1 MYHFG
6 HIIVLLEETMDQRSM
21 YSSASQP
28 SVLQTNKVLRNT
40 YMLLAMTL
48 AFSAVCA
55 GIAMAVG
62 ISPMMSLV
70 MTIGAFIT
78 LFVVQKKADSASGIY
93 WVFAFTGLMGASLG
107 YTLNFYLG
115 VAGPGLI
122 MEALGATALVF
133 FALSGYA
140 LTTKKDFSFMGGFLV
155 VGLVVVL
162 VAAIANIFFAVP
174 AVSLAISAAIVFI
187 MSGFILFDT
196 SRIIHGGETNYIRA
210 TVSLYLN
217 IYNLF
222 TSILHLL
229 GAFGGDD

>member
-1 MYHFG
+1 
-6 HIIVLLEETMDQRSM
+6 MDQRSV
-21 YSSASQP
+21 YSNASQS

-55 GIAMAVG
+55 GVAMAVG
-62 ISPMMSLV
+62 ISPMMSLL
-70 MTIGAFIT
+70 MTIGAFVT
-78 LFVVQKKADSASGIY
+78 LFVIHKKAESSSGIF
-93 WVFAFTGLMGASLG
+93 WVFAFTGLLGGSLG
-107 YTLNFYLG
+107 YTLNYYLG

-162 VAAIANIFFAVP
+162 IAAIANIFFAVP

-210 TVSLYLN
+210 TVSMYLN
-217 IYNLF
+217 LYNLF
-222 TSILHLL
+222 TAMLHLL